1 MYRDPIFGSGQQAGE
16 VKPAWLELGF
26 KFGDKGTHTS
36 RTIML
41 DELAILLR
49 VCAEKAP
56 RTDYVR
62 ALVDENCL
70 GKQTV
75 ATRRTT
81 LQRLTE
87 LYALDPSVSLFRM
100 LRMFWGNEDKAH
112 AQLALLAAMARD
124 PLLRAT
130 APVILSMS
138 EGEEVARQ
146 RLTDAVRQ
154 AVEGRLNDAT
164 LDKVVR
170 NTASSWTQSGHL
182 EGRGRKRRK
191 KIGPTPGAVAFAIL
205 LSYMLG
211 ARGKSLFETLF
222 ARTLDR
228 DEGTLTFLAVDAK
241 RLGFLD
247 IKASGGMTVVSFDAI
262 LTEPEKR
269 LIHGAH

>member
-41 DELAILLR
+41 DELATLLR
-49 VCAEKAP
+49 VCPEKAP
-56 RTDYVR
+56 RAEYVR
-62 ALVDENCL
+62 VLVDENCL
-70 GKQTV
+70 GKDTV
-75 ATRRTT
+75 STRRLT

-87 LYALDPSVSLFRM
+87 LYALDPSVSLFRV

-112 AQLALLAAMARD
+112 AQLALLAALARD
-124 PLLRAT
+124 PVLRAT

-146 RLTDAVRQ
+146 RLTDAVRE

-170 NTASSWTQSGHL
+170 NTASSWTQAGHL
-182 EGRGRKRRK
+182 EGRGRKKRK
-191 KIGPTPGAVAFAIL
+191 MIAPTPGAVAFAL
-205 LSYMLG
+205 VLGYMLG
-211 ARGKSLFETLF
+211 ARGKSLFESLF
-222 ARTLDR
+222 AHTLDR
-228 DEGTLTFLAVDAK
+228 DEGALTFLAMDAR

-247 IKASGGMTVVSFDAI
+247 IKAAGGMTVVSFDAI
-262 LTEPEKR
+262 LTEQEKR